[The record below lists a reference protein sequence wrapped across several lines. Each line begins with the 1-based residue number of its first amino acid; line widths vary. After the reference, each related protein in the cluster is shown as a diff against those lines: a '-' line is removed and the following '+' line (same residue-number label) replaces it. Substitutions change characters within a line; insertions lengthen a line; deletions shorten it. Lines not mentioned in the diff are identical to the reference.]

1 MSVLKESKNERV
13 KEKVQTCA
21 QTDRRGERFPKTRKK
36 KKNAGGCSTLSG
48 RKTWDEGQET
58 EGDCW
63 RICVHFEP

>member
-1 MSVLKESKNERV
+1 MFRPVHKGIEGESGFQKQE
-13 KEKVQTCA
+13 
-21 QTDRRGERFPKTRKK
+21 